1 MLIDT
6 FDPGPGQA
14 HRLADDLR
22 AAISALTRRLREQAS
37 AQDLTTSQKSV
48 LSRLERDGPATTSA
62 LARAEAMRPQSMSA
76 IIATLENAGYVASA
90 PDPSDRRQTLLS
102 VTACWRD
109 WLQGARNRRRDWLL
123 RAVQAELSTAEQEQL
138 AAAIP
143 LLRRLIQ
150 F

>member
-1 MLIDT
+1 
-6 FDPGPGQA
+6 
-14 HRLADDLR
+14 
-22 AAISALTRRLREQAS
+22 
-37 AQDLTTSQKSV
+37 
-48 LSRLERDGPATTSA
+48 
-62 LARAEAMRPQSMSA
+62 MRPQSMGA

-90 PDPSDRRQTLLS
+90 PDPSDGRQALLS

-109 WLQGARNRRRDWLL
+109 WLQGARNTRRDWLL